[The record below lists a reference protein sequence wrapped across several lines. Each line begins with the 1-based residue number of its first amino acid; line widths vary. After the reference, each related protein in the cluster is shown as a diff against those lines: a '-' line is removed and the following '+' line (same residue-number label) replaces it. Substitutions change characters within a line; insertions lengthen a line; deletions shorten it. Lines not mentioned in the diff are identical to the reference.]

1 MTAHEKEGTE
11 RKENIMSTL
20 SRRQFLRASGTVV
33 GATLVPSLGLSG
45 RARAAERELVPKKMP
60 FPPNDEFGSYEP
72 TITPDGRT
80 LYFMSR
86 RSGNAYIWATHKQP
100 NGEWTKAQSL

>member
-33 GATLVPSLGLSG
+33 GATLFALCCLRSRMVRRDNP
-45 RARAAERELVPKKMP
+45 ERRHDIVQKAYRTPKRLV
-60 FPPNDEFGSYEP
+60 
-72 TITPDGRT
+72 
-80 LYFMSR
+80 
-86 RSGNAYIWATHKQP
+86 
-100 NGEWTKAQSL
+100 